1 MKKLF
6 ILCLFCFLI
15 CGCSYRELNEMAI
28 ANSIGIDYEDGKY
41 TVTAQV
47 MKINKSEDTSTS
59 YTTILYE
66 GEGDTIVDAVRSIS
80 LQYPDYLYLG
90 HLELLIV
97 GKGAVSNGIDKCF
110 DYFLRSPEARNDIL
124 LLVSLEN
131 DAKDILNPKE
141 EEKEDFPTKDIITT
155 IENSMKINGQSVNVN
170 LEEFIAN
177 YLNKGIDSVVSSIAI
192 NDNDNDFKNTRLSNI
207 AVFKNNKYIANLKKE
222 DAIIFNVLNNKI
234 EDVLVNLKYKD
245 KVVSV
250 IITETN
256 CDTYLKIK
264 NNKVYVDINM
274 DLKGLILSTE
284 ETGNIADEKHLKK
297 IESIANEEIKNYVNS
312 LIQFNKDND
321 TDILG
326 LKSMIYKH
334 YNKDYNKYKDLNIYD
349 IANIDINSNIDI
361 YRYGHIYRG
370 IVGGYNE

>member
-47 MKINKSEDTSTS
+47 MKINKNEDTSTS

-66 GEGDTIVDAVRSIS
+66 GTGNSIVDAVRNIS
-80 LQYPDYLYLG
+80 LQYPDHLYLG

-97 GKGAVSNGIDKCF
+97 GKGALENGIDKCF

-131 DAKDILNPKE
+131 SAKDILNPEE

-155 IENSMKINGQSVNVN
+155 IKNSMKTNGQSVDVN

-177 YLNKGIDSVVSSIAI
+177 YLNKGIDSVVSTITI
-192 NDNDNDFKNTRLSNI
+192 NDNNNDFKDTKLSNI
-207 AVFKNNKYIANLKKE
+207 AVFRNNKYIANLKKE

-234 EDVLVNLKYKD
+234 EDVLVDLEYKE
-245 KVVSV
+245 KQVSV
-250 IITETN
+250 IITETD
-256 CDTYLKIK
+256 CDIDLKIK
-264 NNKVYVDINM
+264 NDKVYVDINM

-284 ETGNIADEKHLKK
+284 ESGNIADEKHLKS
-297 IESIANEEIKNYVNS
+297 IESIANKKIKEYVES
-312 LIQFNKDND
+312 LIKFNKDND

-326 LKSMIYKH
+326 LKGMIYKH
-334 YNKDYNKYKDLNIYD
+334 YNKDYKKYKDLNIYD
-349 IANIDINSNIDI
+349 IADIDINSKIDI